1 MGDWQDGVLGD
12 RERSARVD
20 VPIGDYD
27 QNVDVQPG
35 EELVVVLDV
44 ESSTA
49 LPKEALVSFRFE
61 DEVGEEV
68 KNSVWPYRSEVV
80 GEFQYLEIPAQDST
94 STQTIRLTAP
104 ERATLLRIRGVQW
117 KGKGRTR
124 LVREPFFIRSAPGV
138 SITSTPDGVPLQ
150 NSSASFRSTE
160 PIAHAAKRLQI
171 EVDVMEGEKAG
182 KAPLQVIFRNEEGE
196 ELLGVGDLP
205 QSSRFGS
212 FLSLEPKG
220 PEPVHQQ
227 FDVEVP
233 PGARSIDFHGVDWG
247 TKSAQILGSIRVSSA
262 DDGMTSVW
270 SQADLQ
276 NFDSLIV
283 LDTTAPPLGH
293 DTLALRPNN
302 LAKVYSELGSAVVFF
317 PFGSLQG
324 YPRDVGEGLV
334 QYERSAFDN
343 VCSSLAKSD
352 FDGPK
357 VYICSSFPS
366 LSACTVAERFK
377 AAGWKIVYECRDDM
391 EEFNRVGYS
400 KWYHVQLERRM
411 LQIADEV
418 ISVSPALDEKLVSL
432 RPDLESHVVIPNGV
446 NESVIASGER
456 LRAPEILAE
465 RNESRTLGYVG
476 HLTDSWFDWPLLL
489 RAAKQL
495 TNVNFEI
502 VGHGLPNSVELPS
515 NVRYLGPKTHQ
526 ELLSIVRKWKGGLI
540 PFANLP
546 LTRSVDPNKIYEYQ
560 AWGLRTLSAPMGSV
574 DLYPSTWVYQD
585 FDGFIAGAKQILEM
599 AITEEELAGLDSFV
613 KGCSWRNRGQMMRAA
628 MGLGGELR

>member
-1 MGDWQDGVLGD
+1 MSDLRDGVLGD
-12 RERSARVD
+12 RELAVRAD

-27 QNVDVQPG
+27 RNVDVEPG
-35 EELVVVLDV
+35 EELVVTLDV

-49 LPKEALVSFRFE
+49 IPKEALVSFRFE
-61 DEVGEEV
+61 DETGEEV
-68 KNSVWPYRSEVV
+68 INPVWPYRSEVV
-80 GEFQYLEIPAQDST
+80 GEFQYLEIPSQDST
-94 STQTIRLTAP
+94 ATQTIRLTVP
-104 ERATLLRIRGVQW
+104 EGAATLRIRGVQW
-117 KGKGRTR
+117 NGKGQTR
-124 LVREPFFIRSAPGV
+124 LVHEPFLIRSAPGV
-138 SITSTPDGVPLQ
+138 SITSTPDGVPLR
-150 NSSASFRSTE
+150 NSSATFRSTE
-160 PIAHAAKRLQI
+160 PIARAAKRLQI
-171 EVDVMEGEKAG
+171 EVDVLEGEKAG
-182 KAPLQVIFRNEEGE
+182 TAPLQVIFRDEEGE

-205 QSSRFGS
+205 QSPRFGS
-212 FLSLEPKG
+212 FLSLTPEG
-220 PEPVHQQ
+220 PEPVLQQ
-227 FDVEVP
+227 FDLEVP
-233 PGARSIDFHGVDWG
+233 PGARSIEFHGVDWG
-247 TKSAQILGSIRVSSA
+247 NKSAQILGSIRVRST
-262 DDGMTSVW
+262 DDGVSGIWTR
-270 SQADLQ
+270 ADLQ

-317 PFGSLQG
+317 PFGGLQG

-334 QYERSAFDN
+334 QYERSDFDN
-343 VCSSLAKSD
+343 VCSSLAESD
-352 FDGPK
+352 FDGPR

-366 LSACTVAERFK
+366 LSACSAAERFK
-377 AAGWKIVYECRDDM
+377 AAGWKVVYECRDDM

-446 NESVIASGER
+446 NDSVIVSGEH
-456 LRAPEILAE
+456 LRSPAILAE

-489 RAAKQL
+489 RAANQL
-495 TNVNFEI
+495 TDVNFEI
-502 VGHGLPNSVELPS
+502 VGHGLPNHVELPS

-526 ELLSIVRKWKGGLI
+526 ELLAIVRKWKGGLI
-540 PFANLP
+540 PFADLP

-585 FDGFIAGAKQILEM
+585 FDGFIAGAKQILELSL
-599 AITEEELAGLDSFV
+599 TEEELASLDSFV
-613 KGCSWRNRGQMMRAA
+613 KECSWRNRGRMMRAA
-628 MGLGGELR
+628 MGLSGE